1 MKPGNVSMGRCAR
14 GPCRFQS
21 RPRVVRRDD
30 GTNPHTREGGCP
42 GLHATL
48 RTTASKWPFGGVLT
62 DPVTK
67 ETTRHQQLG
76 ANPGGML
83 FLHHARSQVVR
94 GGSCNALVKGS
105 CLANPNPSAAPGPRP
120 WEVTDSGVGSRCGHP
135 RGGCYS
141 VCEVSHV
148 V

>member
-1 MKPGNVSMGRCAR
+1 MGRTHTPRREAVPVYTPHC
-14 GPCRFQS
+14 GP
-21 RPRVVRRDD
+21 
-30 GTNPHTREGGCP
+30 PHPNGR
-42 GLHATL
+42 L
-48 RTTASKWPFGGVLT
+48 GGVLT

-83 FLHHARSQVVR
+83 FLRRARSQAVR

-105 CLANPNPSAAPGPRP
+105 CRENPNPSAAPGPWP
-120 WEVTDSGVGSRCGHP
+120 CEVTDSGVGSRCGHP